1 MALVKLIKGDQFH
14 DDWTGS
20 NWGANG
26 VINTISE
33 KILSKGSLQKALKNG
48 TLEIVEQK
56 IVKQK
61 IEIKKEVSIK
71 KIKPIK
77 SKTPRKDKKGFF
89 DKFKRV
95 VS

>member
-1 MALVKLIKGDQFH
+1 MALVKLIKGNQFH

-20 NWGANG
+20 NWESNGA
-26 VINTISE
+26 INTISE

-48 TLEIVEQK
+48 TLEIVEE
-56 IVKQK
+56 K
-61 IEIKKEVSIK
+61 IEIKEVPIK

-77 SKTPRKDKKGFF
+77 SKTPKKDKKGFF
-89 DKFKRV
+89 DKFKRA

>member
-26 VINTISE
+26 VINTINE
-33 KILSKGSLQKALKNG
+33 KFLSKGSLQKALKNG
-48 TLEIVEQK
+48 TLEIV
-56 IVKQK
+56 VQK

-77 SKTPRKDKKGFF
+77 SKTPKKDKKGFF

>member
-20 NWGANG
+20 NWESNGA
-26 VINTISE
+26 INTISE
-33 KILSKGSLQKALKNG
+33 KILSKGSLQRALKNG
-48 TLEIVEQK
+48 TLEIV
-56 IVKQK
+56 KQK
-61 IEIKKEVSIK
+61 IEVKEVSIK

-77 SKTPRKDKKGFF
+77 SKTPKKDKKGFF

>member
-20 NWGANG
+20 NWESNGA
-26 VINTISE
+26 INTISE

-56 IVKQK
+56 IEV
-61 IEIKKEVSIK
+61 KEVPVK
-71 KIKPIK
+71 KIKSIK

-89 DKFKRV
+89 DKFKKV

>member
-26 VINTISE
+26 VINTINE
-33 KILSKGSLQKALKNG
+33 KFLSKGSLQKALING
-48 TLEIVEQK
+48 TLEIVEEK

-61 IEIKKEVSIK
+61 IEVKEVSIK

-77 SKTPRKDKKGFF
+77 SKTPRKDNKGFF

>member
-20 NWGANG
+20 NWGTNG
-26 VINTISE
+26 AINTISE

-56 IVKQK
+56 IEV
-61 IEIKKEVSIK
+61 KEVSIK